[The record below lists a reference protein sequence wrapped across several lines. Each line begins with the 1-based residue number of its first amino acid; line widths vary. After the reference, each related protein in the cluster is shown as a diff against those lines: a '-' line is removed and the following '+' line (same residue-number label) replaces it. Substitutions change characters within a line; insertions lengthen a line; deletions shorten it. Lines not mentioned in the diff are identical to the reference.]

1 LNKDQR
7 EQYFRIKSGKKDKKM
22 NEAIK
27 RKEELHDWKAQ
38 QHTEKLKHARQ
49 NKKMQDMQEDAKRQ
63 KKYQEY

>member
-7 EQYFRIKSGKKDKKM
+7 EQYFRIKSAKKDKKM

-38 QHTEKLKHARQ
+38 QHTEKLKHAL
-49 NKKMQDMQEDAKRQ
+49 
-63 KKYQEY
+63 

>member
-7 EQYFRIKSGKKDKKM
+7 EQYFRIKSAKKDKKM

-38 QHTEKLKHARQ
+38 QHTEKLKHALQ